1 MRHFLGKLIIITIC
15 VLNMVA
21 CADDPTALVPTPTPI
36 PVQPVRQADGSLSPM
51 NDVVKAIVQIGILD
65 ENRIEVGSG
74 SGTIIDP
81 RGLIVTNF
89 HVVGHKDLDTFY
101 NPDHLVEIWL
111 THDLNQPPALSY
123 YAQVV
128 ASDPDADLAIL
139 RIVRMGSGVSP
150 AECLDLPTIPVNY
163 ADLGVE
169 ESIKAV
175 GYPSFGDATITITTG
190 KTAGYWGID
199 RYGYGEQHTKYQAL
213 KVTAPLSHGISGGAL
228 LNDANELVGVPTFG
242 KQDTN
247 GAPVVLG
254 GAVPIRLAT
263 HLIELG
269 LEHPFPGCDGGTAVV
284 LQREPSTFPKQVMK
298 GKVVKLDA
306 TNNPVPQSNAFV
318 YLFPASVDVNNMNWD
333 QIIAP
338 IAKIQT
344 NESGIFAV
352 PNDNNQLQQPLGV
365 VIVVND
371 KITMRENNVKLFE
384 DGDYPTGTVYYSD
397 AVTTIVLK

>member
-1 MRHFLGKLIIITIC
+1 MRYFFAKLIIITMC
-15 VLNMVA
+15 VLSIDA
-21 CADDPTALVPTPTPI
+21 CAKSPVKVEPTATAI
-36 PVQPVRQADGSLSPM
+36 PAQPVIQADGTRSPM

-65 ENRIEVGSG
+65 ENRIEIGSG

-89 HVVGHKDLDTFY
+89 HVVGHKESDTFY
-101 NPDHLVEIWL
+101 NPDQLVEIWL
-111 THDLNQPPALSY
+111 THELNQPPVLSY

-128 ASDPDADLAIL
+128 AADPDADLAIL

-150 AECLDLPTIPVNY
+150 AECLNLPTIPLNY

-199 RYGYGEQHTKYQAL
+199 RSGYGEQHSKYQAL
-213 KVTAPLSHGISGGAL
+213 KVTAPLSHGVSGGAL

-242 KQDTN
+242 IQDKD
-247 GAPVVLG
+247 GAPVILG
-254 GAVPIRLAT
+254 GAVPISLAT

-269 LEHPFPGCDGGTAVV
+269 LEHPFPGCDAGAVV
-284 LQREPSTFPKQVMK
+284 ELQREPNSFPKHVLK

-306 TNNPVPQSNAFV
+306 TNNPVPQSSAFV
-318 YLFPASVDVNNMNWD
+318 YLFPASVDVNSMNWD
-333 QIIAP
+333 QIITP
-338 IAKIQT
+338 IVKTQT
-344 NESGIFAV
+344 NEGGAFAV
-352 PNDNNQLQQPLGV
+352 PNDSQQFDQSVGI
-365 VIVVND
+365 VIVVNN

-384 DGDYPTGTVYYSD
+384 DSEYPTGTVYYRDS
-397 AVTTIVLK
+397 VTTLVLK

>member
-1 MRHFLGKLIIITIC
+1 MRYFLAKLIIITIC
-15 VLNMVA
+15 AMNVVA
-21 CADDPTALVPTPTPI
+21 CADTPAVLAPTPTPV
-36 PVQPVRQADGSLSPM
+36 PVQPVIQADGSLSPM
-51 NDVVKAIVQIGILD
+51 NNVVKAIVQIGILD
-65 ENRIEVGSG
+65 ENRIEIGSG

-89 HVVGHKDLDTFY
+89 HVVGHKELDTFY
-101 NPDHLVEIWL
+101 NPDRLVEIWL
-111 THDLNQPPALSY
+111 THELNQPPALSY
-123 YAQVV
+123 YAQVI

-150 AECLDLPTIPVNY
+150 AECLDLPTIPVNS

-199 RYGYGEQHTKYQAL
+199 RSGYGEQHTKYQAL
-213 KVTAPLSHGISGGAL
+213 KVTAPLSHGVSGGAL
-228 LNDANELVGVPTFG
+228 LNEANELVGVPTFG
-242 KQDTN
+242 IQDKD

-254 GAVPIRLAT
+254 GAVPISLAT

-269 LEHPFPGCDGGTAVV
+269 LEHPFPGCDAGTAVV
-284 LQREPSTFPKQVMK
+284 LQREPNTFPKRVMK
-298 GKVVKLDA
+298 GRIVKLDA

-318 YLFPASVDVNNMNWD
+318 YLFPASVDVNSMNWD
-333 QIIAP
+333 QIITP
-338 IAKIQT
+338 IAKTQT
-344 NESGIFAV
+344 NDSGTFAV
-352 PNDNNQLQQPLGV
+352 PNDSQHLDQPVGV

-384 DGDYPTGTVYYSD
+384 NGEYPTGIIYYGDSL
-397 AVTTIVLK
+397 TTFVLK

>member
-1 MRHFLGKLIIITIC
+1 MRYFFAKLIIITIC
-15 VLNMVA
+15 AMNVVA
-21 CADDPTALVPTPTPI
+21 CADDPTALDSTPTPI
-36 PVQPVRQADGSLSPM
+36 PVQPVIQADGTLSPM
-51 NDVVKAIVQIGILD
+51 NDVVKAIVQIGMLD
-65 ENRIEVGSG
+65 ENRIAIGWG

-89 HVVGHKDLDTFY
+89 HVVGHKESDTFY
-101 NPDHLVEIWL
+101 NPDRLVEVWL

-128 ASDPDADLAIL
+128 AADPDADLAVL

-150 AECLDLPTIPVNY
+150 AECLELPIIPINS

-175 GYPSFGDATITITTG
+175 GYPSFGDDTITITTG

-199 RYGYGEQHTKYQAL
+199 RFGYGEQHTKYQAL
-213 KVTAPLSHGISGGAL
+213 KVTASLSHGVSGGAL
-228 LNDANELVGVPTFG
+228 LNDANELVGVPTFY
-242 KQDTN
+242 QSDTN
-247 GAPVVLG
+247 GAPVILG
-254 GAVPIRLAT
+254 GAVPISLAT

-269 LEHPFPGCDGGTAVV
+269 LEHPFPGCDAGTAVV
-284 LQREPSTFPKQVMK
+284 LQREPNTFPKRVMK
-298 GKVVKLDA
+298 GRVVKLDVA
-306 TNNPVPQSNAFV
+306 NNPAPQVEAFV
-318 YLFPASVDVNNMNWD
+318 YLFPASVDVNSMYWE

-338 IAKIQT
+338 IAKTQT
-344 NESGIFAV
+344 SGSGEFAV
-352 PNDNNQLQQPLGV
+352 PNDNDQLQQPVGV

-384 DGDYPTGTVYYSD
+384 DGEYPTGTVYYRDS
-397 AVTTIVLK
+397 VTTFLLK